1 MKRNMQKLM
10 SILAVSTLSIS
21 MLAGCGDST
30 GTAGTGTSTDNTTA
44 TGTETA
50 DNAATTAE
58 ATTSET
64 TENTT
69 ADASTLTELPR
80 TETLYFG
87 GYQYGV
93 INDYNPMS
101 SNSNNWAIAASDFSR
116 EIMYETLYMWNPT
129 DGQMYPLLA
138 LDQPEITDTDI
149 TVKLNPD
156 AKWSDGTQVTATD
169 VVATINAHIEYE
181 SPTGAD
187 MINYITGAEVVDETT
202 VVLKMALGDD
212 GKSVNPLLSERYLT
226 MLYIMNAD
234 YIQTVVERNGG
245 NADDI
250 KLDKMED
257 AVYSG
262 PYGPFLANDQ
272 VVAYVRND
280 NYWGQAESMWG
291 KLPTPTYL
299 AHTIYEDNNAT
310 LTALKNGDVDM
321 DQQYIPNVQTLWEDD
336 GLPISTYMEDAPYGV
351 GLVMPS
357 IFFNMEKEGLDQ
369 VAVRKA
375 IAMATD
381 YEQIISSAMTGQSA
395 TFDQVPRSLMNTT
408 DAEQSLVDQS
418 ALTEYQWDNADIDGA
433 NALLDEAGIVD
444 TDGDGI
450 REYNGTNLSFQVEC
464 PTGWSDW
471 NAALEVVAAAGA
483 EIGIE
488 LNTYFPETT
497 VWYTDVTTGNFD
509 IIMYSPSG
517 TGVALPYLR
526 GMFYMSSTYND
537 LEVNASGN
545 FGHYV
550 NEEADEILAAI
561 PFMTDEAEL
570 IEAYTRLSQIL
581 LEDCPAVAL
590 MYRPQWFYE
599 INETHWTG
607 FPIDG
612 DGSNIPA
619 LTCSDGY
626 GIAGLYQ
633 LESTGE

>member
-10 SILAVSTLSIS
+10 SVLGVLTLSAS
-21 MLAGCGDST
+21 MLAGCTGST
-30 GTAGTGTSTDNTTA
+30 GTSGSGTTDNTTT
-44 TGTETA
+44 TGTN
-50 DNAATTAE
+50 DSGNATTE
-58 ATTSET
+58 GTDTSQS
-64 TENTT
+64 T
-69 ADASTLTELPR
+69 ADASSLTELPR

-101 SNSNNWAIAASDFSR
+101 SNSNNWALAASDFSR

-138 LDQPEITDTDI
+138 LEQPEITDTDI

-156 AKWSDGTQVTATD
+156 AKWSNGNQVTAAD
-169 VVATINAHIEYE
+169 VVATISAHIEYE

-187 MINYITGAEVVDETT
+187 MVNYITGAEAVDDTT
-202 VVLKMALGDD
+202 VVLHMALGED
-212 GKSVNPLLSERYLT
+212 GKAVNPLLSERYLT

-234 YIQTVVERNGG
+234 YLQTVADRNDGK
-245 NADDI
+245 ADDI

-257 AVYSG
+257 AVFSG

-272 VVAYVRND
+272 VVAYVRNED
-280 NYWGQAESMWG
+280 YWGQADSMWG
-291 KLPTPTYL
+291 KLPTPKYV

-321 DQQYIPNVQTLWEDD
+321 DQQYIPNVQTLWEND

-369 VAVRKA
+369 TAVRKA

-381 YEQIISSAMTGQSA
+381 YDQIISSAMTGQSA

-408 DAEQSLVDQS
+408 DAEQALVDQS
-418 ALTEYQWDNADIDGA
+418 ALKEYQWENADVDGA

-450 REYNGTNLSFQVEC
+450 REYNGTNLSFKVEC

-483 EIGIE
+483 QIGIE

-497 VWYTDVTTGNFD
+497 VWYTDVTTGSFD
-509 IIMYSPSG
+509 IIMFSPSG

-526 GMFYMSSTYND
+526 GMFYMSSTYNN

-545 FGHYV
+545 FGHYE
-550 NEEADEILAAI
+550 NAEADEILAAI
-561 PFMTDEAEL
+561 PFMTEEADL

-612 DGSNIPA
+612 DGSGIPA
-619 LTCSDGY
+619 LTCCDGY
-626 GIAGLYQ
+626 AIAGLYQ